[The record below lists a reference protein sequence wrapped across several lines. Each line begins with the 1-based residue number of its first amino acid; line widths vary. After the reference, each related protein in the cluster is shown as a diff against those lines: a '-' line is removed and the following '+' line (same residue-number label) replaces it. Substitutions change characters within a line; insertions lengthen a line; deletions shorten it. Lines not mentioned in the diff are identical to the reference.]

1 MKVSKAE
8 IKYFRSLSQ
17 KKVRQAERKFILEGW
32 RALRE
37 VLNSASTVETV
48 AVLTRYLQDPDYAS
62 ILTSLGERGASIKEL
77 TEVELSQV
85 ADTVHAQG
93 VLAVVHQNT
102 RTFESMRFGKSAVVV
117 AADAVSDP
125 GNLGSLIR
133 TSDWFGVD
141 AVLLGRGCVELF
153 NEKVVRSTVGSLFQV
168 PIIEGM
174 DLSDVLPAMKTQGFS
189 IVALSGDGKQL
200 YESLEHSARTV
211 YVLGRVAHGVSREV
225 RNVADDVVRIPKY
238 GKAESL
244 NVGVA
249 CGIVLAHMRAE
260 KERGKGD

>member
-1 MKVSKAE
+1 MKVSKAD

-77 TEVELSQV
+77 TELELSQV

-93 VLAVVHQNT
+93 VLAIVRQNT
-102 RTFESMRFGKSAVVV
+102 TALESVRFGKSAVVV
-117 AADAVSDP
+117 AADAISDP
-125 GNLGSLIR
+125 GNLGSMIR

-141 AVLLGRGCVELF
+141 AVLLGRGCVELY
-153 NEKVVRSTVGSLFQV
+153 NEKVVRSTVGSLFHV
-168 PIIEGM
+168 PTIEGV

-189 IVALSGDGKQL
+189 IVALSGDGKQS
-200 YESLEHSARTV
+200 YESLEHSARTI
-211 YVLGRVAHGVSREV
+211 YVLGSEAHGVSREV
-225 RNVADDVVRIPKY
+225 RTIADDVVRIPKY